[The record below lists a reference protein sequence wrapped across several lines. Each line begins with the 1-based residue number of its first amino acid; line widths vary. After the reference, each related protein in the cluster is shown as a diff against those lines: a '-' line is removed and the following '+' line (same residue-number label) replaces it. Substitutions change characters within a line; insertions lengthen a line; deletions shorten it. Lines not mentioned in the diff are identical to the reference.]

1 MADKHQPNI
10 KKNKEKIKK
19 KSIVKAIK
27 ILLKKKKTKIEKKV
41 REPHEILSEGE
52 KQILAEYR
60 RKYYEMRKKLKS
72 LSIWFWF
79 LAKRAKME
87 WSGSGLG

>member
-27 ILLKKKKTKIEKKV
+27 ILLKKKKTKIEKMFVNPMRSFQKV
-41 REPHEILSEGE
+41 
-52 KQILAEYR
+52 KN
-60 RKYYEMRKKLKS
+60 KYW
-72 LSIWFWF
+72 LSIEENIM
-79 LAKRAKME
+79 K
-87 WSGSGLG
+87 